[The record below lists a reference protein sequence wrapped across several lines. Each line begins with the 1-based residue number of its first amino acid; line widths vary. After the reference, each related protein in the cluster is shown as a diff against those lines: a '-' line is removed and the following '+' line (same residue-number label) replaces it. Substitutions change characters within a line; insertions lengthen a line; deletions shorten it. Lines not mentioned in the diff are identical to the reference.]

1 MNRMSRERR
10 MFALTLIPV
19 IFAVIGTGA
28 FFYFSHRRNQ
38 EMQIS
43 DELRLEVETAR
54 RTLARL
60 QGSLVNLE
68 DLPPLPGPGW
78 ERHLIEQIQSSADIA
93 GVKIVRLEY
102 SVKRDEKPTALG
114 VVNFTLEVEGREES
128 QVKCLASLQES
139 VTGIKL
145 DTIFGLLGGPDAL
158 LPRGLRST
166 QVYNEKMRI
175 TGRVFCELEDS
186 YR

>member
-145 DTIFGLLGGPDAL
+145 DTIFGLLGGARCLTSQGSSEHP
-158 LPRGLRST
+158 SV
-166 QVYNEKMRI
+166 Q
-175 TGRVFCELEDS
+175 
-186 YR
+186 